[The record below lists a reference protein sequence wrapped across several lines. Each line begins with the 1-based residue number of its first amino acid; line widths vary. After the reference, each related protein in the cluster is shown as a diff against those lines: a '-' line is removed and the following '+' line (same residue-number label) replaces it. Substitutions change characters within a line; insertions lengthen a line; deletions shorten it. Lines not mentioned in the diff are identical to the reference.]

1 MSDSD
6 LVVTSDVDIFVMDPR
21 LLEDLGRTD
30 LYDTWVYQYQTTART
45 GGTFGMSFLVRN
57 CGRENEKFEAVL
69 GPTFFFECGRP

>member
-30 LYDTWVYQYQTTART
+30 HYDTWVYQYQTTART

-57 CGRENEKFEAVL
+57 CEA
-69 GPTFFFECGRP
+69 GK